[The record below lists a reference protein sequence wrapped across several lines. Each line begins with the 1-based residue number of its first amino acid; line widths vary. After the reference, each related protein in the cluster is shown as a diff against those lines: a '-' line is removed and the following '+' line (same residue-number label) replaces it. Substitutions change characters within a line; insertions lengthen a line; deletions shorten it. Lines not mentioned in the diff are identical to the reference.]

1 MLRPASRAPSP
12 RTIAVAALGV
22 VIVGVLAAAAV
33 ANRAGG
39 GGSDPAA
46 AISRGRALY
55 AVHCASCHGA
65 NLEGQPNWR
74 QPLPNGSMPA
84 PPHDATGHTWHH
96 PDDVLFLI
104 TKEGGQRVAPPG
116 YVSGMPGFGGQLSD
130 AQIWDVLAYIKS
142 TWPPEIQ
149 AAQRQVTQQSR

>member
-1 MLRPASRAPSP
+1 MTPAKRTPSP
-12 RTIAVAALGV
+12 RTMAIAALGAI
-22 VIVGVLAAAAV
+22 IVGILVAAAV
-33 ANRAGG
+33 ANRIGR
-39 GGSDPAA
+39 GGSDDPAA
-46 AISRGRALY
+46 AISRGRTLY
-55 AVHCASCHGA
+55 VAHCASCHGA

-74 QPLPNGSMPA
+74 APLPNGSMPA

-104 TKEGGQRVAPPG
+104 TKAGGQSVAPPG